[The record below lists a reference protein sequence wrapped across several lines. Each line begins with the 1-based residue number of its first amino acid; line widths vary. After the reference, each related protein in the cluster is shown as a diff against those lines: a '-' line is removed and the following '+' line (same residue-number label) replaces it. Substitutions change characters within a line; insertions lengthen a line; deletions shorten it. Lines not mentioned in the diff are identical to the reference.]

1 MAFTY
6 FFRDIHTLEQVVRHM
21 VPWTSGHSRV
31 RIWDAGCAMGQEA
44 YSLAILLAENMGRF
58 AFRNIC
64 IDATDID
71 TSNLFGAIISEGIY
85 SENELKR
92 MPQQLFKKYFQPSYY
107 DDTGQVSLPQSLP
120 PGLAGKPPSF
130 KVVDC
135 IRKRVSY
142 QKHDLLSF
150 QPIGDGFSLILCKNV
165 LLHFQYEERVE
176 VIKMFHRSLSPGG
189 FFATEQTQKL
199 PREVTGLFEQVTG
212 DAQLFRKV

>member
-1 MAFTY
+1 MAFTF
-6 FFRDIHTLEQVVRHM
+6 FFRDIHTLEQIIRYM
-21 VPWTSGHSRV
+21 VPWTAGHSRV

-44 YSLAILLAENMGRF
+44 YSLAMLLAENTGHF

-71 TSNLFGAIISEGIY
+71 SSNLFGAIISEGIY
-85 SENELKR
+85 PENELQR
-92 MPQQLFKKYFQPSYY
+92 MPKPLFEKYFQPLNYNMRM
-107 DDTGQVSLPQSLP
+107 VPCP
-120 PGLAGKPPSF
+120 AGRPEFF
-130 KVVDC
+130 KVVDY
-135 IRKRVSY
+135 IGKRISY

-165 LLHFQYEERVE
+165 LLHFQYEERIE

-199 PREVTGLFEQVTG
+199 PKEVANLFEQVTA